1 MVKWPLEKRSDGSRV
16 VVKVNRRSVQ
26 WCTLK
31 TRSSRKA
38 LMVDQGL
45 VEQSKNPL
53 QGSARQLGENTVAQQ
68 NRMRYID
75 FNVVNATFWCC
86 ECYTE

>member
-26 WCTLK
+26 WCTLN

-38 LMVDQGL
+38 LMVNQVQ
-45 VEQSKNPL
+45 VEQNKNPL

-68 NRMRYID
+68 NRMR
-75 FNVVNATFWCC
+75 
-86 ECYTE
+86 